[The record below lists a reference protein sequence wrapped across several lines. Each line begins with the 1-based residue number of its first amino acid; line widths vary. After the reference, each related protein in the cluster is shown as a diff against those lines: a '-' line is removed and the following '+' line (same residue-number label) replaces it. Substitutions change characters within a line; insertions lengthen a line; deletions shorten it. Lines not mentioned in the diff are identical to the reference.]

1 MKLQK
6 WFVVSMALSAI
17 AFSSVMAAASAVQ
30 TAQDTASTTTAKKSH
45 SRSTAT
51 KASSKQAP
59 ANGAKVDLN
68 SASQSQL
75 EALPGVGAA
84 TAKKIIA
91 GRPYSSPAD
100 LSKAGVPAKTVTS
113 ITPMVMAGGAAA
125 TPSAP
130 APSTSTTASTPAS
143 STPTTRSSAKSKTA
157 SAAAPMGNQTGGP
170 GMVWVN
176 PETKVYHKAGDRW
189 YGKTKK
195 GQYMTEADAMKAG
208 YTLSK
213 QKTSSK

>member
-1 MKLQK
+1 MMTLQK
-6 WFVVSMALSAI
+6 WFVVPMALTAL
-17 AFSSVMAAASAVQ
+17 ALSSGVAAASAVQ
-30 TAQDTASTTTAKKSH
+30 PAQDTTSTATAKKSH
-45 SRSTAT
+45 SRSTAA
-51 KASSKQAP
+51 KGSPKQTP

-91 GRPYSSPAD
+91 GRPYSSLAD

-113 ITPMVMAGGAAA
+113 ITPMVMAGAASPA
-125 TPSAP
+125 PRAPAASAP
-130 APSTSTTASTPAS
+130 TAA

-157 SAAAPMGNQTGGP
+157 STTPIGNQTGGP

-213 QKTSSK
+213 QKTSSN

>member
-1 MKLQK
+1 MRLR
-6 WFVVSMALSAI
+6 SLI
-17 AFSSVMAAASAVQ
+17 
-30 TAQDTASTTTAKKSH
+30 TASMLWTSAFLAIGMQVSSASVLQTDTSTTQTTSAKKARSH
-45 SRSTAT
+45 SSSKTST
-51 KASSKQAP
+51 KQAP
-59 ANGAKVDLN
+59 AGGAKVDLN

-100 LSKAGVPAKTVTS
+100 LSKAGVPAKTITS
-113 ITPMVMAGGAAA
+113 ITPMVMVNGSASP
-125 TPSAP
+125 TTAP
-130 APSTSTTASTPAS
+130 ATTASASTPA
-143 STPTTRSSAKSKTA
+143 TPSTRSKSTHAA
-157 SAAAPMGNQTGGP
+157 SASPMNTGNQQGGP

-176 PETKVYHKAGDRW
+176 PETKVYHKQGDRW

-195 GQYMTEADAMKAG
+195 GQYMTEADAIKAG
-208 YTLSK
+208 YTASK